1 MRKVISYY
9 RLLILYP
16 ESGLEG
22 VFMARSV
29 FLWMGGKDGFCY
41 EEAGWELRKN
51 PLFNK
56 LKDKWVSSY
65 EADYLFS
72 CSSFYLF
79 FCCWSFR

>member
-41 EEAGWELRKN
+41 EEAG
-51 PLFNK
+51 
-56 LKDKWVSSY
+56 
-65 EADYLFS
+65 
-72 CSSFYLF
+72 
-79 FCCWSFR
+79 